1 MGFWKCEACKP
12 NHWCKHS
19 GELVPLRCAVNACLY
34 SDWQPAE
41 PDNEL
46 AVKQQRIDWC
56 EELQGALR
64 RRIAQLESQPDKLD
78 ELAAALERL
87 ASIYGEQVV
96 LRVLS
101 DGGFSVRRACKDR
114 YDNVDPIVLGEN
126 PWRKHVCRKV
136 NSWCDEHEQTPEQI
150 QAEQDAEDVAALKDV
165 SKCMSHKDRK
175 RISARLESLTGG
187 PK

>member
-19 GELVPLRCAVNACLY
+19 GELVPLRCAVNACFY

-87 ASIYGEQVV
+87 GRTLCSVVFFVGWNHEPSGLPQGFQIRLNSIDGDVLIKGNQFDASDTIN
-96 LRVLS
+96 
-101 DGGFSVRRACKDR
+101 A
-114 YDNVDPIVLGEN
+114 
-126 PWRKHVCRKV
+126 
-136 NSWCDEHEQTPEQI
+136 WCDEHEQTPEQK
-150 QAEQDAEDVAALKDV
+150 QAEQDAD
-165 SKCMSHKDRK
+165 C
-175 RISARLESLTGG
+175 IARLREIRSTHWGDYIEYAIKRMESLTGG